1 MRNKNAF
8 KRASAIFLTICLL
21 AGLIPMAAAAKEKKT
36 LDFRKISDDF
46 VTTRST
52 IWGNTGN
59 AENDSPYDEGDI
71 VRVSILLDGDSV
83 LEAGFSTIG
92 IGTNIRAAAYRDRL
106 EAEQQTMT
114 ELISEEALSG
124 EELDVVW
131 NLTLADN
138 LISANVP
145 YGLVDEIAAVTGVEK
160 VVVEPEYSLALY
172 DVEEYD
178 PMMATSGSMTGTA
191 MAWQAGYTGAGSK
204 IAVIDSGLDLAH
216 EAFDEDAFLKS
227 ISEQASPVS
236 LLEQKDLTEAL
247 IKQIHIY
254 SEGMSASDLYKNA
267 KVPFGYHYTEKT
279 GDISHRTSEHG
290 SHVAGIAAA
299 NRYVSDGTGGF
310 EKALDTTFVQGVA
323 PDAQLLIMNILGA
336 DGGIYPDDYMAAI
349 EDAVILGADVINMS
363 LGSSNVAGFS
373 DAGES
378 YNRIMDLL
386 AEKGVVVSVSGG
398 NDGHWSQ
405 YSMSDAKLRE
415 QLGSSLGLLYSQD
428 VNFDTVGSPGSYV
441 NSLTVASADNIGF
454 TDVSLRFGVD
464 FRIAFNENLAGADG
478 TPYPNSSLLTLAEG
492 GEKEYQFVYF
502 NNTGVDAQGT
512 SLIDASL
519 AKGKIVLVNRGVSS
533 FPAKHQAVAE
543 AGGIACIVVNNTDE
557 IMGMDL
563 ATSQAHIP
571 CVWISRTDGEKI
583 IAASQSAQ
591 GVENVYT
598 GSVTVSS
605 AITPVQGDVKDG
617 FNISSFSAWGV
628 PGSLQL
634 KPEITAPGGNI
645 YSVKGA
651 IGNEQDHDGYENMSG
666 TSMAAP
672 QIAGMVAVA
681 AQYFRENDL
690 ASLGISFR
698 ALATSLLMST
708 AVPIRE
714 QDGSPVSL
722 LAQGAGLAN
731 IYAVTAAKSYILVG
745 SDSDGKVKAEL
756 GDDPSRRGEYSFTFS
771 INNLTNQ
778 PAIYKLS
785 AEIFTQEIVDG
796 AALLAQANPDDLA
809 GDPILEEITAN
820 YLGTGTIPLEALPQF
835 STGDT
840 VTVPGGGHVEV
851 KVTLRLS
858 GSTKARLDEMIA
870 SGVINGSYIEAFV
883 HAVEDTGAEGETGT
897 AHSIP
902 MLAFYGNWTDPSMYD
917 AGSYTDYLYGGQ
929 PLAYMNGRNSYNAF
943 MAELLGD
950 GEEGALVG
958 NPLALDKEFLSQR
971 LAMNSDHGII
981 TRVVYNLIR
990 NAGNGIVQV
999 TDANTGTVYYR
1010 SAELGQNYAGY
1021 PQTTS
1026 SGAVE
1031 WTYTQWIADIGWHG
1045 TDMNGKKL
1053 RDGTRVNIS
1062 LILAPEYY
1070 ADADGKYNWD
1080 ALTDGNVG
1088 NGELGDGAYLTVPC
1102 VIDNTEPRLLEVYV
1116 DEESSAISVTA
1127 SDNHYIA
1134 NMFLIT
1140 ADGRKELGQV
1150 QPNQIR
1156 ANSRYTWTFDM
1167 SQVYGTKFIVQVE
1180 DYARNLSTYEVELD
1194 STFSGTSG
1202 DSTILGTAIT
1212 SDGTQMWWNFDAD
1225 SAALT
1230 EGVVQDPVSVTALAY
1245 AGGMIYGVD
1254 NNLDLHSIDR
1264 NNLGSATFIRHL
1276 DLQGKLYDMTYD
1288 SVTDALYGLDGFG
1301 NIYKIGYL
1309 DGSVETVGQLP
1320 NGPMSLTCNGEGIF
1334 YFCNNSMYGGE
1345 NGGLYSFTLDTI
1357 NDPVLIGKTGYTSPM
1372 TCSMAYNPADGMIY
1386 WAYKGSFAAWGCDLN
1401 DDWVVDAGDAQI
1413 LLDYL
1418 TGKNTDVNI
1427 EYADANE
1434 DNIRNTLDAHI
1445 MLQYPETYG
1454 QEYCLVKIDPTNA
1467 VSVTVSS
1474 FEYLYGQALGVV
1486 VTDDTKPRSSSTP
1499 TEVVV
1504 EPAELTMVKGNSAVL
1519 EAVVY
1524 PWNLSD
1530 RSVIWES
1537 SDEAVARVDAAGV
1550 VTALTPG
1557 NVTITAR
1564 SVLDNSV
1571 SGSCEITVEIPDVTL
1586 SGVVN
1591 NANSVTG
1598 LFTWD
1603 MSAGGNWIMGH
1614 ELPFGVESAAL
1625 DAEGNVIYI
1634 CDSFVNRWDLH
1645 KVDAATGQVQG
1656 QTLTNDLAI
1665 PLWDMAVSQGFKT
1678 ADGKPM
1684 ICAVYNDMFIMP
1696 LDPEDLPKRDENFLV
1711 ANFPYMLAGVV
1722 SVNKT
1727 TYEESVQI
1735 GPLPWMT
1742 ETVEHEAEIFY
1753 LLDTSGTIWKIT
1765 MRYDA
1770 EAEKIYD
1777 IVSSETKSW
1786 STPLK
1791 DMGVDFNG
1799 FGGNRML
1806 CSLVLADDGR
1816 LYLSAFDDGSS
1827 KLYRFTYNEDKNT
1840 WAVDYLGDMGEEVYP
1855 AALYKAESGSS
1866 AGIALTSSS
1875 AGSEAMD
1882 EIQVM
1887 SVTADTIDAMGTHA
1901 ATVPFSVTAGT
1912 PNAIGSSQV
1921 QLIGGGSDGKA
1932 YIDVVVTQCQNTRIT
1947 VELDSCLTYT
1957 GFENGPLVNG
1967 QTAVVSVKD
1976 AAANSEKCIEVA
1988 FASANLVTGSVVRF
2002 NFDVDENGLAA
2013 QGLKSV
2019 SCKVKVREAGNAVY
2033 EESPQLPL
2041 PMDNFTIPVQQQNLT
2056 ITGIAPAEGL
2066 VYSGAPQTGYTG
2078 IPMAD
2083 GYDGAF
2089 SLTYY
2094 DASGVR
2100 LDGAPVDAG
2109 RYTLV
2114 ITAEDTEAYTGDY
2127 RLEFTIGKKQ
2137 LTWSTVLVEKYEGDD
2152 SEAFLTVQPTLDGIV
2167 KGDSV
2172 TVLLTDAM
2180 TEGFAQYVTP
2190 GTYYGISL
2198 VPVDG
2203 NGWNFRPS
2211 NPKNYI
2217 LPQGNPTVCGVV
2229 QTVNYAKVIEL
2240 RTSRNGRIYMSKNYA
2255 VTGESVVITPRADV
2269 GYAVEA
2275 VMVTDGAGNPV
2286 KVTDN
2291 GNGTYT
2297 FVMPWSPVTIEV
2309 SFRFVCGGAGCPSHN
2324 YTDVDHTAWY
2334 HEGVDYAIVNK
2345 LMGGKADGIFDPDGI
2360 TTRAEMVTILYR
2372 LDGEPTVTKDV
2383 KFDDVPGGQWY
2394 SDAINWAAANEIV
2407 GGYGNGKFGPDDT
2420 ITREQMAAILYHY
2433 ASYKGYDMTKLADLA
2448 GYADADTVSDWAVT
2462 AMQWAVAEG
2471 IINGTSTTTL
2481 SPSGDSI
2488 RAQVAT
2494 IFMRFCENIAK

>member
-1 MRNKNAF
+1 MRNKKAF
-8 KRASAIFLTICLL
+8 KRTAAIFLTVCLL
-21 AGLIPMAAAAKEKKT
+21 AGLIPMAAAAREKKS
-36 LDFRKISDDF
+36 LDFRKISDDL
-46 VTTRST
+46 VTARST

-92 IGTNIRAAAYRDRL
+92 LGTNVSAAAYRDRL
-106 EAEQQTMT
+106 EDEQQTMA

-145 YGLVDEIAAVTGVEK
+145 YGLVDEIAVVAGVEK

-172 DVEEYD
+172 DMEEYD

-204 IAVIDSGLDLAH
+204 IAIIDSGLDLEH
-216 EAFDEDAFLKS
+216 EAFNEAAFLKS
-227 ISEQASPVS
+227 IGEQASPVS

-247 IKQIHIY
+247 LKQLHIY
-254 SEGMSASDLYKNA
+254 TDGMSASDLYKNA

-299 NRYVSDGTGGF
+299 NRYVPDGNGGF

-349 EDAVILGADVINMS
+349 EDAVTLGADVINMS

-428 VNFDTVGSPGSYV
+428 INFDTVGSPGSYV

-454 TDVSLRFGVD
+454 TDVSLRFGADLRV
-464 FRIAFNENLAGADG
+464 AFNENLTGADG
-478 TPYPNSSLLTLAEG
+478 NPYPNSPLLDLAQG

-512 SLIDASL
+512 SLIDPAL
-519 AKGKIVLVNRGVSS
+519 ANGKIVLVNRGVSS
-533 FPAKHQAVAE
+533 FPAKHQAVAD
-543 AGGIACIVVNNTDE
+543 AGGIACVVVNNTDE

-563 ATSQAHIP
+563 STSQATIP
-571 CVWISRTDGEKI
+571 CVWISRGDGAKI
-583 IAASQSAQ
+583 IAASQGTD
-591 GVENVYT
+591 GVYE

-605 AITPVQGDVKDG
+605 AVTPVPGDVRDG
-617 FNISSFSAWGV
+617 FNVSSFSAWGV

-651 IGNEQDHDGYENMSG
+651 VGDEQDHDGYENMSG

-681 AQYFRENDL
+681 AQYFRENGL

-698 ALATSLLMST
+698 ELATSLLMST
-708 AVPIRE
+708 AVPIRG
-714 QDGSPVSL
+714 QDGTPVSL

-731 IYAVTAAKSYILVG
+731 IYAVTAANSYILVG

-756 GDDPSRRGEYSFTFS
+756 GDDPSRRGEYAFTFT
-771 INNLTNQ
+771 INNLTSK
-778 PAIYKLS
+778 PAVYKLS
-785 AEIFTQEIVDG
+785 AEVFTQELVEG
-796 AALLAQANPDDLA
+796 AALLAQANPNDLA
-809 GDPILEEITAN
+809 GDPILETTTAN
-820 YLGTGTIPLEALPQF
+820 YLGTGTIPLDATAQF

-840 VTVPGGGHVEV
+840 VTVPGGGSVEV

-858 GSTKARLDEMIA
+858 SSAKAQLDELIA
-870 SGVINGSYIEAFV
+870 SGVIKGSYIEAFV
-883 HAVEDTGAEGETGT
+883 HAVEDTGTEGETGT

-902 MLAFYGNWTDPSMYD
+902 MLAFYGSWTDPSMYD
-917 AGSYTDYLYGGQ
+917 AGSYTEYLYGGQ
-929 PLAYMNGRNSYNAF
+929 PLAYMNGKNSYNAF

-958 NPLALDKEFLSQR
+958 NPLALDEEYLSQR
-971 LAMNSDHGII
+971 LAMNSEHGII

-999 TDANTGTVYYR
+999 TDASTGAVYYR
-1010 SAELGQNYAGY
+1010 SAELGLNYAGY

-1045 TDMNGKKL
+1045 TDMSGAKL
-1053 RDGTRVNIS
+1053 RDGTKVNIS

-1080 ALTDGNVG
+1080 ALTDGNAG
-1088 NGELGDGAYLTVPC
+1088 NGELGGGAYLTIPC

-1127 SDNHYIA
+1127 SDNQYIA
-1134 NMFLIT
+1134 NMYLVT
-1140 ADGRKELGQV
+1140 ADGRTELGQV
-1150 QPNQIR
+1150 QPNQTR

-1230 EGVVQDPVSVTALAY
+1230 EGLVRDPVSVTALAY
-1245 AGGMIYGVD
+1245 AEGMIYGVD
-1254 NNLDLHSIDR
+1254 NNLDLYAIDR

-1276 DLQGKLYDMTYD
+1276 NLQGKLYDMTYD
-1288 SVTDALYGLDGFG
+1288 PVSDALYGMDGFG
-1301 NIYKIGYL
+1301 NFYKIGYL
-1309 DGSVETVGQLP
+1309 DGSVETVSQLP
-1320 NGPMSLTCNGEGIF
+1320 YGPMSLTCDGEGTF
-1334 YFCNNSMYGGE
+1334 YFCNNGNYGGE
-1345 NGGLYSFTLDTI
+1345 NGLYSFTLDTVS
-1357 NDPVLIGKTGYTSPM
+1357 DPVLVGNTGYPSPM

-1386 WAYKGSFAAWGCDLN
+1386 WAYKGNFPAWSCDLN
-1401 DDWVVDAGDAQI
+1401 DDWMTDALDAQI

-1427 EYADANE
+1427 ENADANE
-1434 DNIRNTLDAHI
+1434 DNLRNTFDAHI
-1445 MLQYPETYG
+1445 MLQYPNTYG
-1454 QEYCLVKIDPTNA
+1454 QEYCLVRIDPSNA
-1467 VSVTVSS
+1467 ASVTVSR
-1474 FEYLYGQALGVV
+1474 FEYLYGQAIGVV
-1486 VTDDTKPRSSSTP
+1486 VTDDTEPKESTTP
-1499 TEVVV
+1499 TTVAVN
-1504 EPAELTMVKGNSAVL
+1504 PAELTMVKGNSTVL
-1519 EAVVY
+1519 EAEVY
-1524 PWNLSD
+1524 PWNLSN
-1530 RSVIWES
+1530 RSVTWES
-1537 SDEAVARVDAAGV
+1537 SDETIAKVDANGV
-1550 VTALTPG
+1550 VTALAPG

-1564 SVLDNSV
+1564 SVLDSSV
-1571 SGSCEITVEIPDVTL
+1571 SGSCQIAVEVPDVTL

-1591 NANSVTG
+1591 NAESVTG

-1603 MSAGGNWIMGH
+1603 MSAGGSWAMGH
-1614 ELPFGVESAAL
+1614 VLPFGVESAAL

-1634 CDSFVNRWDLH
+1634 CDSSANRWDLH
-1645 KVDAATGQVQG
+1645 KVDAATGEVQG
-1656 QTLTNDLAI
+1656 QALTNDLAI

-1678 ADGKPM
+1678 ADGRPM
-1684 ICAVYNDMFIMP
+1684 ICAVYNNMFIMP
-1696 LDPEDLPKRDENFLV
+1696 LDPENLPKKNEEFQV
-1711 ANFPYMLAGVV
+1711 ANFPYMLAGVA
-1722 SVNKT
+1722 SAGAKT
-1727 TYEESVQI
+1727 YMD
-1735 GPLPWMT
+1735 MT
-1742 ETVEHEAEIFY
+1742 PSYQMINAQAETFY
-1753 LLDTSGTIWKIT
+1753 VLDTSGTLWRFTMYFDESANEYKIVGEGG
-1765 MRYDA
+1765 RYTNNND
-1770 EAEKIYD
+1770 K
-1777 IVSSETKSW
+1777 TKSW
-1786 STPLK
+1786 STPLT
-1791 DMGVDFNG
+1791 DMGVDFSG

-1816 LYLSAFDDGSS
+1816 LYLSAFNHGVTQ
-1827 KLYRFTYNEDKNT
+1827 LYRFTYNEDKDT
-1840 WAVDYLGDMGEEVYP
+1840 WAVDYLGDMGEDVYP
-1855 AALYKAESGSS
+1855 AALYKAESGSAS
-1866 AGIALTSSS
+1866 GVALTSFSS
-1875 AGSEAMD
+1875 DSAAMD

-1887 SVTADTIDAMGTHA
+1887 SVTADTIGTYA
-1901 ATVPFSVTAGT
+1901 ATAPFSVTAGT
-1912 PNAIGSSQV
+1912 PNAIGSSDV
-1921 QLIGGGSDGKA
+1921 QLVGGGSDGKA
-1932 YIDVVVTQCQNTRIT
+1932 YIDVVVTNCQNTRVT
-1947 VELDSCLTYT
+1947 VELDSYLTYT
-1957 GFENGPLVNG
+1957 GFENGSLVNG
-1967 QTAVVSVKD
+1967 ETAVVSVNDD
-1976 AAANSEKCIEVA
+1976 AASSEKRVEVA
-1988 FASANLVTGSVVRF
+1988 FASADLVTGGVVRLY
-2002 NFDVDENGLAA
+2002 FDVDEEALAA

-2033 EESPQLPL
+2033 EESPQSPL
-2041 PMDNFTIPVQQQNLT
+2041 PTDSFTIPVQQQALT
-2056 ITGIAPAEGL
+2056 ITGVAPAEGL
-2066 VYSGAPQTGYTG
+2066 VYSGAPQAGFTGAPT
-2078 IPMAD
+2078 AD

-2089 SLTYY
+2089 TLTYY
-2094 DASGVR
+2094 DANGTQ
-2100 LDGAPVDAG
+2100 LEGAPVDAG
-2109 RYTLV
+2109 TYTLV
-2114 ITAEDTEAYTGDY
+2114 IKAEDTEAYTGEC

-2137 LTWSTVLVEKYEGDD
+2137 LTWSTVLAEKYEGDG
-2152 SEAFLTVQPTLDGIV
+2152 SEVFLTVQPTLDGV
-2167 KGDSV
+2167 VSGDTV

-2229 QTVNYAKVIEL
+2229 KEVNYAKIIEL
-2240 RTSRNGRIYMSKNYA
+2240 RTSRNGSVYVSTRFA
-2255 VTGESVVITPRADV
+2255 VTGEVVTITPRADV
-2269 GYAVEA
+2269 GYAVET
-2275 VMVTDGAGNPV
+2275 VKVTDGAGNPV
-2286 KVTDN
+2286 AVTDN
-2291 GNGTYT
+2291 GDGTYT
-2297 FVMPWSPVTIEV
+2297 FLMPWNPVTIEV
-2309 SFRFVCGGAGCPSHN
+2309 SFRFVCDGGNACVSKPFADLDQ
-2324 YTDVDHTAWY
+2324 TQWY
-2334 HEGVDYAIVNK
+2334 HEGVDYVVRHG
-2345 LMGGKADGIFDPDGI
+2345 LMLGKSPVSFAPYDV
-2360 TTRAEMVTILYR
+2360 TTRAEFAQILYNLEGR
-2372 LDGEPTVTKDV
+2372 PTVDYQLNFRDTQKDA
-2383 KFDDVPGGQWY
+2383 WY
-2394 SDAINWAAANEIV
+2394 ADAVRWAASKEIIC
-2407 GGYGNGKFGPDDT
+2407 GYGDGIFGPNDT
-2420 ITREQMAAILYHY
+2420 LTREQMVAILYRY
-2433 ASYKGYDMTKLADLA
+2433 ASYKGCDVSKLADISGFTDA
-2448 GYADADTVSDWAVT
+2448 GNVGDWAVT
-2462 AMQWAVAEG
+2462 AMRWAVAEG
-2471 IINGTSTTTL
+2471 IIVGTSPTTINPYGGSTR
-2481 SPSGDSI
+2481 D
-2488 RAQVAT
+2488 QVAAVL
-2494 IFMRFCENIAK
+2494 MRFCEDFLK